1 MASRVG
7 IDLVAVAEVADAV
20 GAHGERYLRR
30 IYTAAELDDCTM
42 PGGLRAEALASCFAA
57 KEAAIKALGAD
68 GTPVPWRSIELRRR
82 ASGAVHLKLEGAAAS
97 LAARGGIESLAVS
110 VAGDGVHATA
120 VVVAD
125 GVAAA

>member
-7 IDLVAVAEVADAV
+7 IDLVAVAEVADALR
-20 GAHGERYLRR
+20 AHGERYLRR
-30 IYTAAELDDCTM
+30 IYTAAELDDCSG
-42 PGGLRAEALASCFAA
+42 PDGLRAEALAACFAA

-68 GTPVPWRSIELRRR
+68 GAPVPWRSIELSR
-82 ASGAVHLKLEGAAAS
+82 GARGAAGLTLAGAAAS
-97 LAARGGIESLAVS
+97 LAARAGVERLVVS